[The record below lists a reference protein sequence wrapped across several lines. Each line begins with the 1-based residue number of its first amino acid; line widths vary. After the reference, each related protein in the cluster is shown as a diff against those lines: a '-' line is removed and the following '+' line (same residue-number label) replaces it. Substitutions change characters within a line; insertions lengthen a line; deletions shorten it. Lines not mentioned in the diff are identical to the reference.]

1 MSLAL
6 GPVARFMTQELYSLL
21 ETRSSW
27 CEFLAVPKEAREEL
41 LFCEDCLQ
49 EHSSQ
54 PIWYSP
60 SAVRCVYSDASDT
73 GYGGYTVEHVCTLL
87 KVTGLPKEAKQSS
100 TWRELVAVGRVL
112 MSVAKKLRNI
122 RVCWFTDNQNV
133 VRILKVGSC
142 KLHLQVEA
150 LMVLKACV
158 ANNIRLERE
167 WVPREKN
174 QLADYFSR
182 LLIMTTGILTRKCT
196 NCWMQSGVHTQWTGL
211 LHVIMHRSSN
221 SIPDMHARMQKRW
234 TLLQ

>member
-6 GPVARFMTQELYSLL
+6 GPVARFMTREFYSLL

-27 CEFLAVPKEAREEL
+27 CEFLAVPNKAREEL
-41 LFCEDCLQ
+41 LLCEDCLQ

-54 PIWYSP
+54 PIWHSP
-60 SAVRCVYSDASDT
+60 SAVRCVYSDTSDT
-73 GYGGYTVEHVCTLL
+73 GYGGYTVEHGMHIELC
-87 KVTGLPKEAKQSS
+87 LPNEAKQSS

-133 VRILKVGSC
+133 IRILKVGSC
-142 KLHLQVEA
+142 KPHLQVEA
-150 LMVLKACV
+150 LKVLKACV
-158 ANNIRLERE
+158 ANKIRLERE

-182 LLIMTTGILTRKCT
+182 LLIMTTDILTRKCT
-196 NCWMQSGVHTQWTGL
+196 NCWMQSGVHTRWTGL
-211 LHVIMHRSSN
+211 LHVITHRSSN